1 MRFACLGILWYNQLV
16 SRSERVQRM
25 HHRRFAPNVP
35 LLFGMG
41 VVCVAILLIVVFQ
54 EYGYDD
60 PYITYRYAYNLLW
73 GKGLVYNV
81 GEPVLSTTAPGYALL
96 LALSGLINGDLALW
110 GNVLSAVGLAIGAI
124 SLYLWASEAD
134 PSAEVGRLVVGWVAG
149 LLLLTFPLCV
159 MSFGSEMCVY
169 LGTTIAGLRA
179 YARERPERAMAWLAV
194 ATLIRPDG
202 ALAAGL
208 IVLHQILAYR
218 RFPWK
223 AAALYLAITLPW
235 VVDATWTFGSPV
247 PVTLGAKQAQG
258 RMAIS
263 DSYVWGAVKMLAD
276 HARKPLYWLYLPLGA
291 IGVWQIV
298 KRKQTWWMLLAWT
311 ACSFLAYTILGVSR
325 YFWYYV
331 PLAPGVLASVAVGV
345 GWIHK
350 RLSAV
355 RQPAVWRAGRWRWA
369 LTVVLVALLLVPNL
383 RGLAYI
389 YRHPDVRR
397 TVYSRAG
404 QWIDAHLPAEA
415 SVGAL
420 EVGIIGYYARRRI
433 VDFAGLIQPEVQA
446 QMSQGTTYQDT
457 ATWAVQHYRPG
468 YLALNGDWF
477 PEWKTGILVSCRP
490 LQTFSEHGYE
500 GSFTVYECNWE
511 K

>member
-1 MRFACLGILWYNQLV
+1 
-16 SRSERVQRM
+16 M
-25 HHRRFAPNVP
+25 HHRRFAPYAP
-35 LLFGMG
+35 ILFGMG
-41 VVCVAILLIVVFQ
+41 VLCVAILLVVVFR

-60 PYITYRYAYNLLW
+60 PYITYRYADNLLR
-73 GKGLVYNV
+73 GKGLVYNA

-96 LALSGLINGDLALW
+96 LALPGLINGDLALW
-110 GNVLSAVGLAIGAI
+110 GNVLSVVGLAIGAV
-124 SLYLWASEAD
+124 SLYRWAFEAD
-134 PSAEVGRLVVGWVAG
+134 PSAGAGQLVVGWVAG

-169 LGTTIAGLRA
+169 LGATIAGLRA
-179 YARERPERAMAWLAV
+179 YARGRSERAMVWLAL
-194 ATLIRPDG
+194 ATLVRPDG

-208 IVLHQILAYR
+208 VVLHQILAYR

-223 AAALYLAITLPW
+223 AAALYLAILLPW
-235 VVDATWTFGSPV
+235 VVYATGVFGSPV

-263 DSYVWGAVKMLAD
+263 DSYLWGAVKMLAD
-276 HARKPLYWLYLPLGA
+276 HARKPLYWLYVPLGA

-331 PLAPGVLASVAVGV
+331 PLAPGVLVSVAVGV
-345 GWIHK
+345 GWIHR
-350 RLSAV
+350 RLST
-355 RQPAVWRAGRWRWA
+355 RWLDGRWQWA
-369 LTVVLVALLLVPNL
+369 LTGVLVALLLVPNV
-383 RGLAYI
+383 RGLRYI
-389 YRHPDVRR
+389 ATHPDARLP
-397 TVYSRAG
+397 VYSRAG

-420 EVGIIGYYARRRI
+420 EVGILGYYARRRI

-446 QMSQGTTYQDT
+446 QMSQDTTYQDT
-457 ATWAVQHYRPG
+457 ATWAVQHYRPD
-468 YLALNGDWF
+468 YLALDGDWF
-477 PEWKTGILVSCRP
+477 PEWKSSILVSCRP
-490 LQTFSEHGYE
+490 LQTFSEQGFE
-500 GSFTVYECNWE
+500 GSFTVYECSWG